1 MQISYQEKEKNL
13 VPLGTLVPTDVC
25 YINDVLYMV
34 IWADSFDNVHVIKP
48 GTGEMDI
55 FNDRTLAEPVEAAL
69 IVMK

>member
-1 MQISYQEKEKNL
+1 MQISYQEKENNL

-34 IWADSFDNVHVIKP
+34 IRADSFDNVHVIKL

-69 IVMK
+69 IVTK